1 MVAVVALASRWRG
14 VESTKEICIT
24 HASSSSKRD
33 TNNGESIVSYEFA
46 ERDLLH
52 IRNVLGYLERSTDF
66 VRQTEASAVVSL
78 GYWRARVR
86 SIQVMPHL
94 PMHIDKQAKEL
105 LRRLDH
111 LESTRKDDN
120 AASTVK
126 AEIKTQTKSQTKV
139 QTKSQARSLASMV

>member
-1 MVAVVALASRWRG
+1 
-14 VESTKEICIT
+14 
-24 HASSSSKRD
+24 
-33 TNNGESIVSYEFA
+33 VSYEFA

-120 AASTVK
+120 AAPAAKTE
-126 AEIKTQTKSQTKV
+126 AKTQTKTATKGK
-139 QTKSQARSLASMV
+139 TTSLARALASMA